1 MDTLQ
6 RNDHFRETFVDV
18 IVQKYL
24 DDAKH
29 FTHHEEYY

>member
-6 RNDHFRETFVDV
+6 RNDHFRETFVV